1 MSAEIFHSI
10 GRRTVVEHVPQV
22 GRVELPLGKKGTI
35 VCTSLGGAP
44 EIMVWRYDSNPLP
57 VEPDSSCRLLGVVPP
72 SGMLVVPVTQ
82 RQRVTIHH
90 T

>member
-1 MSAEIFHSI
+1 MSAEIFHTI
-10 GRRTVVEHVPQV
+10 GKRMVSQHVPSE
-22 GRVELPLGKKGTI
+22 GRVELPLGKNGTI
-35 VCTSLGGAP
+35 VCTSLGGVS
-44 EIMVWRYDSNPLP
+44 EVMVWQYDSNPLP
-57 VEPDSSCRLLGVVPP
+57 DHPDSSCRLLGIVPP